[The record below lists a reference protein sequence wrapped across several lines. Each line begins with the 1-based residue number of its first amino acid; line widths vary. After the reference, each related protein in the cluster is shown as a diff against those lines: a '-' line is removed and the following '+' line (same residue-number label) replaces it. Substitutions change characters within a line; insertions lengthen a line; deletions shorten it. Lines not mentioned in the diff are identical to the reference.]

1 MSSCCNIAIES
12 IEPPNRIEL
21 TSCLFNIEP
30 AIVFGIV
37 IARILMAHKTPEVIV
52 PGKLFNLT

>member
-1 MSSCCNIAIES
+1 MSSYCNIAIES
-12 IEPPNRIEL
+12 IEPPNRIKPKSL
-21 TSCLFNIEP
+21 LFNIEL